1 MKIKKF
7 LAEYPKAFWML
18 VVAVFIDHIGSALLY
33 PFLALYV
40 TKHFNVGMTQAGAMF
55 SIFAVTAITGSFI
68 GGAVS
73 DKIGRKKMV
82 LFGILASAS
91 ASLILG
97 FLNDLNFFYIAV
109 GLLGL
114 LANTGSPAQN
124 AMVTDLLPQEKQ
136 ASGFGIIRVAY
147 NLSFAIGPL
156 IGGYLADRN
165 FLLMFLMDAFLSII
179 TAIFIFF
186 ILPETK
192 PETKEE
198 HVQTM
203 LQTFKGYFSVF
214 ADKLFIMLVA
224 ALILIQTI
232 YEQLNT
238 TLPVFLRDNHGIQ
251 ATQFGLLLSLN
262 AVMVVLL
269 QIWITNQTRRF
280 PPMLVMAFSG
290 LMYILGFGIFG
301 FSGSIWMFI
310 LAFVLITIGEM
321 TQSPVAMA
329 AVSRFASEDKRGRYM
344 AVFEFGW
351 VLPTTYASI
360 CGGLVL
366 DNLNPHWLWYGCM
379 AIGVLVIIVY
389 SLLHLF
395 GGDKIRVSDIH
406 YEKITQ
412 VDVNA

>member
-1 MKIKKF
+1 LKIKRF

-18 VVAVFIDHIGSALLY
+18 VISTFIDHIGSAMLY

-40 TKHFNVGMTQAGAMF
+40 TKHFDVGMTEAGAMF

-82 LFGILASAS
+82 LFGIIASAS
-91 ASLILG
+91 SSLIIG
-97 FLNDLNFFYIAV
+97 FLNDLSIFYIAV
-109 GLLGL
+109 AVTGL

-156 IGGYLADRN
+156 IGGVLADQN
-165 FLLMFLMDAFLSII
+165 FLLIFLLDAVLSLI
-179 TAIFIFF
+179 TAAFVFF

-192 PETKEE
+192 PEIKAE
-198 HVQTM
+198 HEQTM
-203 LQTFKGYFSVF
+203 LQTFRGYSSVF
-214 ADKLFIMLVA
+214 ADKLFILLVA

-232 YEQLNT
+232 YEQMNT
-238 TLPVFLRDNHGIQ
+238 TLPVFLRDTYGVQ
-251 ATQFGLLLSLN
+251 ATQFGFLLSLN
-262 AVMVVLL
+262 AVMVVTM
-269 QIWITNQTRRF
+269 QIWIANQTKRF

-301 FSGSIWMFI
+301 FFASMPMFI
-310 LAFVLITIGEM
+310 MGFVLITIGEM

-329 AVSRFASEDKRGRYM
+329 SVSRFASEDKRGRYM

-366 DNLNPHWLWYGCM
+366 DHLNPHWLWYGCM
-379 AIGVLVIIVY
+379 GVGVIVIVVY
-389 SLLHLF
+389 SLLHVF
-395 GGDKIRVSDIH
+395 GGEKIRVSDIK
-406 YEKITQ
+406 YELITQ
-412 VDVNA
+412 NQ

>member
-1 MKIKKF
+1 LKIKKF
-7 LAEYPKAFWML
+7 IAEYPKAFWML

-40 TKHFNVGMTQAGAMF
+40 TKHFNVGMTQAGVMF
-55 SIFAVTAITGSFI
+55 SIFAVTAIIGSFI

-82 LFGILASAS
+82 LFGILSSAI

-97 FLNDLNFFYIAV
+97 FLKDINMFYVAV

-136 ASGFGIIRVAY
+136 ASGFGVIRVAY

-165 FLLMFLMDAFLSII
+165 FLLIFLLDAFLSII

-192 PETKEE
+192 PETKED

-203 LQTFKGYFSVF
+203 LQSFKGYFTVF
-214 ADKLFIMLVA
+214 ADKLFILLVA
-224 ALILIQTI
+224 ALILIQTM
-232 YEQLNT
+232 YEQLNS
-238 TLPVFLRDNHGIQ
+238 TLPVFLRDYHGIQ
-251 ATQFGLLLSLN
+251 ATEFGLLLSLN
-262 AVMVVLL
+262 AILVVTM

-344 AVFEFGW
+344 AIFEFGW
-351 VLPTTYASI
+351 VLPTTYASVV
-360 CGGLVL
+360 GGLVL

-379 AIGVLVIIVY
+379 GVGVLVILVY

-406 YEKITQ
+406 YERLLKS
-412 VDVNA
+412 AE

>member
-1 MKIKKF
+1 MRIKNF
-7 LAEYPKAFWML
+7 IAEYPKAFWML
-18 VVAVFIDHIGSALLY
+18 VVAVFIDHLGSALLY

-82 LFGILASAS
+82 LFGILSSAI

-97 FLNDLNFFYIAV
+97 FLNDINMFYLAV

-124 AMVTDLLPQEKQ
+124 AMVTDLLPHEKQ
-136 ASGFGIIRVAY
+136 ASGFGVIRVAY

-165 FLLMFLMDAFLSII
+165 FLLIFLLDAFLSII

-198 HVQTM
+198 QVQSM
-203 LQTFKGYFSVF
+203 LQTFKGYFTVF
-214 ADKLFIMLVA
+214 ADKLFILLVA

-232 YEQLNT
+232 YEQLNS
-238 TLPVFLRDNHGIQ
+238 TLPVFLRDYHGIQ
-251 ATQFGLLLSLN
+251 ATEFGLLLSLN
-262 AVMVVLL
+262 AILVVTM

-344 AVFEFGW
+344 AIFEFGW

-366 DNLNPHWLWYGCM
+366 DNFNPHWLWYGCM
-379 AIGVLVIIVY
+379 GVGVLVIIVY

-395 GGDKIRVSDIH
+395 GGEKIRVSDER
-406 YEKITQ
+406 YECIL
-412 VDVNA
+412 NS